1 MVVLQ
6 HFSIPCRSNSSSNF
20 LGWRGNLV
28 EFTSIS
34 ISLAFGR
41 LPFSLRE
48 KVSLVRLAYGSPH
61 SMCKRLAVIHSIPLA
76 ARCHSCGGSD
86 VQVALRGYGN
96 GRFCSRY
103 CYGTWLIDLGNF
115 FQGRSIPP
123 QCHFDCG
130 VCLQETGVGIFPP
143 ISLAVNVFGVL
154 PSGGNT
160 RCPMGVPRLSD
171 NECIRTR
178 VPLPL
183 PLPQGEFWE
192 LDRAIE
198 W

>member
-1 MVVLQ
+1 MGSPLSAVGVTLQ
-6 HFSIPCRSNSSSNF
+6 SSLSRLRPLRDLLSFAF
-20 LGWRGNLV
+20 L
-28 EFTSIS
+28 
-34 ISLAFGR
+34 
-41 LPFSLRE
+41 FSLRE
-48 KVSLVRLAYGSPH
+48 KSQSPPSLPSVVQS
-61 SMCKRLAVIHSIPLA
+61 SMCKRLAVIQSIPLA

-115 FQGRSIPP
+115 FQGESTPP

-130 VCLQETGVGIFPP
+130 VCLQETGVGVFPP

>member
-6 HFSIPCRSNSSSNF
+6 HFSIPCRRNSSSNF
-20 LGWRGNLV
+20 LGWWEIFGYFLRSHLARLRRLRLL
-28 EFTSIS
+28 
-34 ISLAFGR
+34 SL
-41 LPFSLRE
+41 LPRS
-48 KVSLVRLAYGSPH
+48 VRS
-61 SMCKRLAVIHSIPLA
+61 SMCKRLAVIQSIPLA

-103 CYGTWLIDLGNF
+103 CYGTWLLDLGNF
-115 FQGRSIPP
+115 FRGRSIPP
-123 QCHFDCG
+123 QCHFGCG

-154 PSGGNT
+154 PSPGNT